1 MTNKKCKIR
10 RLGVHKYVFVSLF
23 FSFIILKY
31 ENTHKKKKRTD
42 QAIGDWLVKIKLKMS
57 KKISHKTIT
66 HQVFYL
72 IYFFKNQIYKNNIQA
87 QEQIASV
94 FVNHK
99 RI

>member
-57 KKISHKTIT
+57 KKT
-66 HQVFYL
+66 FP
-72 IYFFKNQIYKNNIQA
+72 
-87 QEQIASV
+87 
-94 FVNHK
+94 
-99 RI
+99 